1 MIRFYIMIH
10 CNFKANY
17 INNVS
22 TFPFFIFYASTLF
35 LLNQVS
41 KTFYFL
47 CFGVSTLFLLNQ
59 MSKLYNILYFRVS
72 ILFLFNRVFELLI
85 FV

>member
-10 CNFKANY
+10 CNFKVNY

-22 TFPFFIFYASTLF
+22 TFLFFIFYVSTLF

-41 KTFYFL
+41 KTFYFFR
-47 CFGVSTLFLLNQ
+47 FGVSTLFLFNQ
-59 MSKLYNILYFRVS
+59 TSKLYNIF
-72 ILFLFNRVFELLI
+72 F
-85 FV
+85 